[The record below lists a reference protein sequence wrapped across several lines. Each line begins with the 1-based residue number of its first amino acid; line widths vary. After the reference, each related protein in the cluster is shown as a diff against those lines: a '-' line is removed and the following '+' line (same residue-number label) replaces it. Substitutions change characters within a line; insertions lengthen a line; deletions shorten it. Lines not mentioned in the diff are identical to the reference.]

1 MHGPEEGPVT
11 EDMSMSTEYSAYVGL
26 DVHKDSIA
34 VAIAR
39 PGRTGPEW
47 QGTIPN
53 RRSALRHLIKRLSP
67 DGLLSFCYEAGPC
80 GYGIYRE
87 ITETGH
93 HCVVVAPGL
102 VPRGATDRIKTD
114 RRDATM
120 LAREHRS
127 GSLTPVWVPDPEQE
141 AMRDLTRARE
151 DMKALQT
158 KARQRLGA
166 FLLRHDRIYPGRS
179 RWTQAHTRWLEAQ
192 AFDSPV
198 QQIVFQEYVDA
209 AREATRRVSDL
220 EDQIRTA
227 AQDLATVHT
236 CIGDFIP
243 VVFRRWHRAPGWPS

>member
-1 MHGPEEGPVT
+1 
-11 EDMSMSTEYSAYVGL
+11 MSEYEYSADVGL
-26 DVHKDSIA
+26 AVHKDSIA

-39 PGRTGPEW
+39 PGRAQPAW

-53 RRSALRHLIKRLSP
+53 HRSALRHLIKRLSP
-67 DGLLSFCYEAGPC
+67 DGFVLSFCDEAGPC
-80 GYGIYRE
+80 GSGISRE

-93 HCVVVAPGL
+93 HCVVVVPGL

-151 DMKALQT
+151 
-158 KARQRLGA
+158 
-166 FLLRHDRIYPGRS
+166 
-179 RWTQAHTRWLEAQ
+179 
-192 AFDSPV
+192 
-198 QQIVFQEYVDA
+198 
-209 AREATRRVSDL
+209 
-220 EDQIRTA
+220 
-227 AQDLATVHT
+227 LATVHT

-243 VVFRRWHRAPGWPS
+243 VVFRRWHHAPGFPS

>member
-1 MHGPEEGPVT
+1 
-11 EDMSMSTEYSAYVGL
+11 MSDFEYSAYVGL

-53 RRSALRHLIKRLSP
+53 HRSALRHLIRRLSP
-67 DGLLSFCYEAGPC
+67 DGLVLSFCYEAGPC
-80 GYGIYRE
+80 GYGITRE

-102 VPRGATDRIKTD
+102 APRGATDRIKTD

-127 GSLTPVWVPDPEQE
+127 GSLTPVRVPDPEQE

-158 KARQRLGA
+158 KARHPPRCLPPPARPHLSGPQPLDTGPHALAGGPGLRQSGPADRL
-166 FLLRHDRIYPGRS
+166 PGICRC
-179 RWTQAHTRWLEAQ
+179 RPGL
-192 AFDSPV
+192 
-198 QQIVFQEYVDA
+198 
-209 AREATRRVSDL
+209 VSGPRGYD
-220 EDQIRTA
+220 
-227 AQDLATVHT
+227 
-236 CIGDFIP
+236 
-243 VVFRRWHRAPGWPS
+243 